1 MQDVLSVALRALS
14 FVFLLQAAGVAF
26 FVAIFGRR
34 LGDSRGTIRRLGRW
48 TALLAL
54 LCATGHYALE
64 AARMAGELSS
74 MWDASLQRIVLS
86 SSNGAAFILR
96 VLGLSVV
103 AVALRGE
110 SARSMI
116 ASVSGATIV
125 LSAFIVTGHTTTHP
139 ERWFLGAL
147 LLVHVAVIAFWFGG
161 LLPLYW
167 VSVRERQAAAAA
179 LIESFSVWASWL
191 VPLILLAGVVL
202 ALRLVPGIEVFT
214 QPYGELLL
222 VKLGGFALLMGLA
235 SLNKWRL
242 GPSIARGERSAL
254 TAFRWSVATEYTLI
268 VGVLTTTAV
277 MTTFF
282 SPDA

>member
-1 MQDVLSVALRALS
+1 MLDVLSVALRALS
-14 FVFLLQAAGVAF
+14 FVFLLQAIGVAF

-34 LGDSRGTIRRLGRW
+34 LGDSRRTIRRLSRW
-48 TALLAL
+48 AALLAL
-54 LCATGHYALE
+54 ACVAGHYALE
-64 AARMAGELSS
+64 AARMAGELSGV
-74 MWDASLQRIVLS
+74 WDASLQRIVLS

-125 LSAFIVTGHTTTHP
+125 LSAFIVTGHTTAHP

-191 VPLILLAGVVL
+191 VPLILLAGVIL
-202 ALRLVPGIEVFT
+202 ALRLVPGVGVFT

-235 SLNKWRL
+235 SVNKWRL
-242 GPSIARGERSAL
+242 GPAIARGELPAL
-254 TAFRWSVATEYTLI
+254 TAFRWSVATEYTLM